1 MQLTSDSNKIT
12 RDYFDSLLV
21 ETRYIDSDLPT
32 TKMKLWGEE
41 FDTPIMTA
49 ALSHLYDI
57 CPNAMAEYARG
68 AKLAG
73 AVGFF
78 GMGEDEDLENMTAT
92 GAKVIKII
100 KPHENNSEVIRKIE
114 HAVKNGAFAVGMDI
128 DHAYSGDGK
137 YDVVCGLPMKPKSL
151 REMKEFVQA
160 ASVPFVVKG
169 VLSVADAEKC
179 VEAGAKAII
188 VSHHHGIMPYSVPPL
203 MVLPEIVNA
212 VGGQLKIFVDCGI
225 ESGMDVFKAL
235 ALGADAV
242 CVGRALMDPLKEG
255 AQGVQKKILAM
266 NNELMSIMAR
276 TGAKDIDSID
286 AEEWMY
292 SRLLHLVQMR
302 FV

>member
-1 MQLTSDSNKIT
+1 
-12 RDYFDSLLV
+12 
-21 ETRYIDSDLPT
+21 
-32 TKMKLWGEE
+32 
-41 FDTPIMTA
+41 
-49 ALSHLYDI
+49 
-57 CPNAMAEYARG
+57 
-68 AKLAG
+68 
-73 AVGFF
+73 
-78 GMGEDEDLENMTAT
+78 
-92 GAKVIKII
+92 
-100 KPHENNSEVIRKIE
+100 
-114 HAVKNGAFAVGMDI
+114 MDI

-255 AQGVQKKILAM
+255 AQGVQKRILAM

-286 AEEWMY
+286 AGVIHRY
-292 SRLLHLVQMR
+292 LL
-302 FV
+302 

>member
-21 ETRYIDSDLPT
+21 ETRYIDSDLPS
-32 TKMKLWGEE
+32 TKMELWGEE

-92 GAKVIKII
+92 GANVVKII
-100 KPHENNSEVIRKIE
+100 KPHENNAEVIRKIE

-128 DHAYSGDGK
+128 DHAYSWDGK

-151 REMKEFVQA
+151 DEMKEFVQA

-242 CVGRALMDPLKEG
+242 CVGRALMEPLKEG
-255 AQGVQKKILAM
+255 AEGVQKKIQAM
-266 NNELMSIMAR
+266 NGELMSIMAR
-276 TGAKDIDSID
+276 TGAKDVKSID
-286 AEEWMY
+286 AGVIHKY
-292 SRLLHLVQMR
+292 LL
-302 FV
+302 